1 MIIAFSLYH
10 ANLRVRML
18 ESTTEMEY
26 TEGEGKL
33 TLDRFGSESTKIA
46 REIADSYHRYHID
59 TEEVEDA
66 DPLPHRFLV
75 EVGKIGL
82 ATLLATETLQ
92 YFRPWDWNFDVILA
106 RPCTYG
112 CLLYTSP
119 SPRDS

>member
-1 MIIAFSLYH
+1 
-10 ANLRVRML
+10 ML

-66 DPLPHRFLV
+66 DPLP
-75 EVGKIGL
+75 
-82 ATLLATETLQ
+82 
-92 YFRPWDWNFDVILA
+92 
-106 RPCTYG
+106 
-112 CLLYTSP
+112 CLL
-119 SPRDS
+119 